1 MNERTLRA
9 SNKRTFSRISIIFN
23 EQNFMV
29 SLVTDN
35 SFKKEL
41 KYASEVD
48 YFNVQGEQQQ
58 YS

>member
-1 MNERTLRA
+1 
-9 SNKRTFSRISIIFN
+9 
-23 EQNFMV
+23 MV

-48 YFNVQGEQQQ
+48 YSNVQGEQQQ

>member
-1 MNERTLRA
+1 
-9 SNKRTFSRISIIFN
+9 
-23 EQNFMV
+23 MV

-41 KYASEVD
+41 KYASEVH
-48 YFNVQGEQQQ
+48 YSNVQGEQQQ

>member
-9 SNKRTFSRISIIFN
+9 SNKRTFFRISIIFN

-48 YFNVQGEQQQ
+48 YSNVQGEQQQ